1 MNGLCGVTMV
11 RSTIDNR
18 SEEGPMTK
26 VTTVGIDLAKSVF
39 QVHGGEARA
48 CSCGRRAESQSV
60 ASEASGGAANVQHAD
75 TDREIAPLLHDWQYP
90 QEGKTSG

>member
-1 MNGLCGVTMV
+1 
-11 RSTIDNR
+11 
-18 SEEGPMTK
+18 MTK

-75 TDREIAPLLHDWQYP
+75 TDREIAPPAARLAIPTGGEDERLAHEP
-90 QEGKTSG
+90 EPEVTIP